1 MKNKLIIVAI
11 ALALASATHALA
23 QGGTV
28 GWVGVA
34 GTCAIDSR
42 SAAHKI
48 SFGTVSFNGT
58 ASGNITLNCP
68 VDAVTR
74 VDPTAINAWGL
85 IFNNTN
91 GFVGGVNK
99 CTISAQFVQVPN
111 SNPTLPILLGT
122 FTTAGTSYSGF
133 KTVDPLPIGAF
144 LDVNNNQYMV
154 SITLNRVAGATCNP
168 QLWVTFAENIIF

>member
-1 MKNKLIIVAI
+1 MKTRLMIM
-11 ALALASATHALA
+11 ALALTLASATHALA

-34 GTCAIDSR
+34 GVCSIDSK

-58 ASGNITLNCP
+58 ASGNIILNCP
-68 VDAVTR
+68 IDAVTR
-74 VDPTAINAWGL
+74 MDPTAINAWGL
-85 IFNNTN
+85 IFKNDN
-91 GFVGGVNK
+91 GLVGGVNK

-111 SNPTLPILLGT
+111 SNPAVPILLGT
-122 FTTAGTSYSGF
+122 FTTAGKPYSGF
-133 KTVDPLPIGAF
+133 TTVDPLPIGAF
-144 LDVNNNQYMV
+144 LDVNNNNYMV

-168 QLWVTFAENIIF
+168 QLWVTFAENIII

>member
-1 MKNKLIIVAI
+1 MKTRLIIVAI
-11 ALALASATHALA
+11 ALTLASATHALA
-23 QGGTV
+23 QSGIV

-34 GTCAIDSR
+34 GTCSIDSR

-48 SFGTVSFNGT
+48 SFGTVSFVGT

-68 VDAVTR
+68 IDAVTR
-74 VDPTAINAWGL
+74 LDPTSINAWGL

-111 SNPTLPILLGT
+111 SNPALPILLDT

-133 KTVDPLPIGAF
+133 TTVDPLPTRAF
-144 LDVNNNQYMV
+144 LDVNNNQYMISV
-154 SITLNRVAGATCNP
+154 TLNRVTGATCNP
-168 QLWVTFAENIIF
+168 QLWVTFAEDIIL